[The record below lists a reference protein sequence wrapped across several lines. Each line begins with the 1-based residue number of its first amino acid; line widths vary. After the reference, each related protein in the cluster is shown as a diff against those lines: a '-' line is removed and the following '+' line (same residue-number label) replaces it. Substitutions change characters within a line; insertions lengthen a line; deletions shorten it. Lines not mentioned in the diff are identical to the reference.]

1 MTRYES
7 GEGSGGKGLR
17 VNIMHAWLPPSTQH
31 QHGTTRTG
39 LTQRISSGSPPNP
52 NPFRNWTWLDWKFVF
67 TVLHLNFGGFRFCG
81 FRLSVV
87 DCRLSVE
94 FASPRTM
101 LPSLLFAT
109 SAAACYAVLCRVFWP
124 QIISIA
130 IALRITLI
138 SSPFSWVPL
147 LTAYSIVYHVYV
159 CMIS

>member
-7 GEGSGGKGLR
+7 GKGAGGKGAACQHNARLIAAQHTTSTW
-17 VNIMHAWLPPSTQH
+17 NNSNWTDSANFEWIPPTH
-31 QHGTTRTG
+31 T
-39 LTQRISSGSPPNP
+39 L

-101 LPSLLFAT
+101 MPSLLFAT

-138 SSPFSWVPL
+138 SSPFS
-147 LTAYSIVYHVYV
+147 
-159 CMIS
+159 